1 MKRLI
6 ISTFLGVLSLAATAQ
21 NGSDQSVR
29 IPAYQIDLPAKPIH
43 VFPGDFDP
51 YKGMYDLSNG
61 GTMKLSASGH
71 RIFATVGERPRTELV
86 KAAHN
91 TFVALDR
98 TLKMTLDE
106 DTDGIMKGEMLMVL
120 PREAGVASA
129 GGSDVIR
136 MVVSR

>member
-21 NGSDQSVR
+21 NGTDQSVR
-29 IPAYQIDLPAKPIH
+29 ITGYQIELPAKPIH

-61 GTMKLSASGH
+61 DTMKLSASGH
-71 RIFATVGERPRTELV
+71 RIFATIGERPRTELV

-106 DTDGIMKGEMLMVL
+106 DTDGVMKGEMLMVV
-120 PREAGVASA
+120 PRTAGVASA
-129 GGSDVIR
+129 GDGEVIR
-136 MVVSR
+136 MVVNR